1 MIIRKRM
8 TEHQI
13 LFVVAILTGILLI
26 TIIAKG
32 KIPENTIMNQAL
44 GSAFLE
50 EGWNKKELF
59 MQCVWSRGLFFVVII
74 IVSFSS
80 LRKWSFRF
88 MTIGIGMILGIL
100 IKLFYLWYGMKGIGL
115 CLASLFPQYI
125 FYWMGYGLIYWES
138 DGRGAF
144 PKRNYIPL
152 LLTMVVVIMGIVL
165 ESYVNP
171 ILVNGYVKIFF

>member
-1 MIIRKRM
+1 
-8 TEHQI
+8 
-13 LFVVAILTGILLI
+13 
-26 TIIAKG
+26 
-32 KIPENTIMNQAL
+32 
-44 GSAFLE
+44 
-50 EGWNKKELF
+50 
-59 MQCVWSRGLFFVVII
+59 
-74 IVSFSS
+74 
-80 LRKWSFRF
+80 
-88 MTIGIGMILGIL
+88 MILGIL

-152 LLTMVVVIMGIVL
+152 LLTMVVVIMGIIL